1 MLGTDD
7 DLVWTLKISS
17 DPLSKSSPKSGMMM
31 MMMLIIMTS
40 LSRLSLESKI
50 NFKTGLSR
58 SYFYNSNHQFQFQIQ
73 INRTENRKGGEEG
86 NSERH
91 PEAKLLQILLS
102 IV

>member
-17 DPLSKSSPKSGMMM
+17 DPLSKSSPKSGMM

-73 INRTENRKGGEEG
+73 INRTENRKGGRG
-86 NSERH
+86 GGIRTGIPKQNFYKFS
-91 PEAKLLQILLS
+91 
-102 IV
+102 